1 MSEPNAGSDRASV
14 RTGAEPIDNGWLRNG
29 QKIWT
34 TNALHSDYMIA
45 LVRTSGTP
53 EDRHNG
59 LSQLIVDLRL
69 PGVEF
74 RPIRDLAGDE
84 HFAEV
89 FFDYVVL
96 DTSALVGAWKRAVE
110 GKCVSVR
117 VDMAGWRIFK
127 NKK

>member
-1 MSEPNAGSDRASV
+1 MSEPNAGSDLASV
-14 RTGAEPIDNGWLRNG
+14 RTRAEPIDNGWLLNG

-53 EDRHNG
+53 EDRHKG

-69 PGVEF
+69 PGVEI

-89 FFDYVVL
+89 FFDNVEQIGRASCRERVCQYV
-96 DTSALVGAWKRAVE
+96 
-110 GKCVSVR
+110 
-117 VDMAGWRIFK
+117 
-127 NKK
+127 